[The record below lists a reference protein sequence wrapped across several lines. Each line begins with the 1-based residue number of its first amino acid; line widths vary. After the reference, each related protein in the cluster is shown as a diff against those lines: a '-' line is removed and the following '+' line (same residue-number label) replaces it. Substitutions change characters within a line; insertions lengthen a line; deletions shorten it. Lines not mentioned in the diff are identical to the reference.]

1 MTYEAEVVR
10 DFFYEMWVY
19 QFPKVLFVNLIL
31 YLIFI
36 WKNVNSLVD
45 FGWALNQFIIGL
57 ALVLQYYQKFNGK
70 TLAILIVL
78 FIWFLRL
85 GGFLFV
91 TRVLKKTNDKR
102 YEEMAKRGS
111 DKRRLW
117 FLFQFTLQG
126 KLTSLFGDV
135 PGFADILYVPE
146 I

>member
-1 MTYEAEVVR
+1 MSYEGEVVR

-19 QFPKVLFVNLIL
+19 QFPKVLFVNIVL

-36 WKNVNSLVD
+36 WRNINSIVD

-57 ALVLQYYQKFNGK
+57 TLVLQYYQTFNGK
-70 TLAILIVL
+70 TLAILIML

-91 TRVLKKTNDKR
+91 TRVIKKTNDKR
-102 YEEMAKRGS
+102 YEEMAKRAS

-117 FLFQFTLQG
+117 FLFQFILQG
-126 KLTSLFGDV
+126 IFISVFGHV
-135 PGFADILYVPE
+135 PGFADLFYVPQ